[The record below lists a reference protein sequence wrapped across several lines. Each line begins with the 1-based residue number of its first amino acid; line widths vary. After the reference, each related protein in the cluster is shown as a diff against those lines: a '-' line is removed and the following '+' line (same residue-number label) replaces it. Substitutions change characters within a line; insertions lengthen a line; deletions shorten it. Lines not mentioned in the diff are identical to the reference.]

1 MPSRVDTYC
10 DAITSQNINGAV
22 LAMCDMSELKA
33 VLNMSFGDWEIFHMV
48 LSKMRRMGRN
58 AAKQRLL
65 SENIGRYSQN
75 YYNKYSARWVLR
87 PPSVRGVEVAKP

>member
-65 SENIGRYSQN
+65 SENIGRYSQ
-75 YYNKYSARWVLR
+75 RWESR
-87 PPSVRGVEVAKP
+87 